1 MFSFDNILFFI
12 SLLIVI
18 SIFITKISENFGLPA
33 LLLFLGIG
41 MLAGSDGIGKI
52 YFDDVNITQSVG
64 TVALIL
70 ILFSGGLSTNIS
82 SVYPVRKEA
91 FSLATV
97 GVILT
102 ALLVGLFCRY
112 VLGFELIYGLLIGA
126 IVSSTDAAAVFS
138 ILRSNNINLKNNL
151 KPLLELES
159 GCNDPM
165 AIFLTMTVTAVIVSG
180 EADILNISFSLFK
193 QFAFGSL
200 IGYFAAK
207 AVVKIFNKINLSY
220 EGLYPVLALSS
231 AVLIYSLTTIIDGSG
246 YLAVYIAGIIIGN
259 SNIIQKRSLIRFFD
273 GLAWLGQIGMFLTLG
288 LLVYPSQLVLILG
301 TGILL
306 SMFLIFAARPISV
319 MISLMF
325 SRYKLRDK
333 IAVSW
338 IGLRGAVPIIL
349 ATIPLSSGID
359 NSHKLFNLV
368 FFIVISSALI
378 QGWTIKFMTKI
389 LKVTDK
395 SEVAINSP
403 IRFETLDNNNSELF
417 DIIVPYNSKM
427 NRKTIIDLNLPKDCL
442 VVFVCRN
449 EVFFVPNGNTVIEEG
464 DVLQILMNKNDLPL
478 IAGKLK

>member
-12 SLLIVI
+12 SVLIVI

-52 YFDDVNITQSVG
+52 YFEDVNVTQSVG

-82 SVYPVRKEA
+82 MVFPVRKEA
-91 FSLATV
+91 VSLATV

-102 ALLVGLFCRY
+102 AFLVGLFCHY
-112 VLGFELIYGLLIGA
+112 VLGFDFIYGLLIGA

-165 AIFLTMTVTAVIVSG
+165 AIFLTMTITTVIVSN
-180 EADILNISFSLFK
+180 EINVLSISVSLIK
-193 QFAFGSL
+193 QFVFGGL
-200 IGYFAAK
+200 IGYYAAK
-207 AVVKIFNKINLSY
+207 GVVKIFNRINLSY
-220 EGLYPVLALSS
+220 DGLYPVLALSS
-231 AVLIYSLTTIIDGSG
+231 AVLIYSLTALTGGSG

-288 LLVYPSQLVLILG
+288 LLVYPSQIIYILSS
-301 TGILL
+301 GILL
-306 SMFLIFAARPISV
+306 SIFLIFAARPVSV
-319 MISLMF
+319 FISLIF
-325 SRYKLRDK
+325 SKYKLK
-333 IAVSW
+333 EKLAVSW

-359 NSHKLFNLV
+359 DSHKIFNLV

-378 QGWTIKFMTKI
+378 QGWTIKYITKI
-389 LKVTDK
+389 FKVTAK
-395 SEVAINSP
+395 SEQEINSP
-403 IRFETLDNNNSELF
+403 IQFESLGNNTSELF
-417 DIIVPYNSKM
+417 DIIVPFNSKM
-427 NRKTIIDLNLPKDCL
+427 KRKTIIDLNLPKDCL
-442 VVFVCRN
+442 IIFVCRD
-449 EVFFVPNGNTVIEEG
+449 EIFFVPNGNTLLEAG
-464 DVLQILMNKNDLPL
+464 DVLQILMSKKDLPL
-478 IAGKLK
+478 VSEKLK

>member
-1 MFSFDNILFFI
+1 MLSFDNILFFI
-12 SLLIVI
+12 SVLIVI
-18 SIFITKISENFGLPA
+18 SIFITKVSENFGLPA

-41 MLAGSDGIGKI
+41 MLAGSDGIGNI
-52 YFDDVNITQSVG
+52 YFEDVNITQSVG
-64 TVALIL
+64 IVALIL
-70 ILFSGGLSTNIS
+70 ILFSGGLSTNIV

-91 FSLATV
+91 ISLATA

-102 ALLVGLFCRY
+102 AVLVGLFCRY
-112 VLGFELIYGLLIGA
+112 VLGFDLIYGFLIGA

-165 AIFLTMTVTAVIVSG
+165 AIFLTMTITGIIVSS
-180 EADILNISFSLFK
+180 DLNLLNISLTLFK
-193 QFAFGSL
+193 QFAFGGF

-207 AVVKIFNKINLSY
+207 SVVKIFNKINLSY

-231 AVLIYSLTTIIDGSG
+231 AVLIYSFTTLAGGSG

-288 LLVYPSQLVLILG
+288 LLVYPSELLLITG

-306 SMFLIFAARPISV
+306 SLFLIFAARPVSV
-319 MISLMF
+319 MISLAF
-325 SRYKLRDK
+325 SKYKLNEK
-333 IAVSW
+333 LAVSW
-338 IGLRGAVPIIL
+338 VGLRGAVPIIL

-359 NSHKLFNLV
+359 NSHKIFNLV
-368 FFIVISSALI
+368 FFIVITSALI
-378 QGWTIKFMTKI
+378 QGWTIKFITGL
-389 LKVTDK
+389 LKVSAKTGPTQSPTVQIETPENDNTEIF
-395 SEVAINSP
+395 EV
-403 IRFETLDNNNSELF
+403 
-417 DIIVPYNSKM
+417 IVPYNSKM
-427 NRKTIIDLNLPKDCL
+427 NGRSIIDLDLPKDCL
-442 VVFVCRN
+442 IIFVCRN
-449 EVFFVPNGNTVIEEG
+449 EKFFVPNGNTILESG

-478 IAGKLK
+478 ISKKLK

>member
-12 SLLIVI
+12 SVLIVI

-52 YFDDVNITQSVG
+52 YFEDVNITQSVG

-70 ILFSGGLSTNIS
+70 ILFSGGLSTNIN
-82 SVYPVRKEA
+82 SVFPVRKEA
-91 FSLATV
+91 VSLATV

-102 ALLVGLFCRY
+102 AFLVGLFCHY
-112 VLGFELIYGLLIGA
+112 VLGFDFIYGLLIGA

-165 AIFLTMTVTAVIVSG
+165 AIFLTMTITTVIVSN
-180 EADILNISFSLFK
+180 EINVLSISVSLIK
-193 QFAFGSL
+193 QFVFGGL
-200 IGYFAAK
+200 IGYYAAK
-207 AVVKIFNKINLSY
+207 GVVKIFNRINLSY
-220 EGLYPVLALSS
+220 DGLYPVLALSS
-231 AVLIYSLTTIIDGSG
+231 AVLIYSLTALTGGSG

-288 LLVYPSQLVLILG
+288 LLVYPSQIIYILSS
-301 TGILL
+301 GILL
-306 SMFLIFAARPISV
+306 SIFLIFAARPVSV
-319 MISLMF
+319 FISLIF
-325 SRYKLRDK
+325 SKYKLK
-333 IAVSW
+333 EKLAVSW

-359 NSHKLFNLV
+359 DSHKIFNLV

-378 QGWTIKFMTKI
+378 QGWTIKYITKI
-389 LKVTDK
+389 FKVTAK
-395 SEVAINSP
+395 SEQEINSP
-403 IRFETLDNNNSELF
+403 IQFESLGNNTSELF
-417 DIIVPYNSKM
+417 DIIVPFNSKM
-427 NRKTIIDLNLPKDCL
+427 KRKTIIDLNLPKDCL
-442 VVFVCRN
+442 IIFVCRD
-449 EVFFVPNGNTVIEEG
+449 EIFFVPNGNTLLEAG
-464 DVLQILMNKNDLPL
+464 DVLQILMSKKDLPL
-478 IAGKLK
+478 VSEKLK

>member
-1 MFSFDNILFFI
+1 MFSFDNILLFI
-12 SLLIVI
+12 SVLIVI

-52 YFDDVNITQSVG
+52 YFEDVNITQSVG

-82 SVYPVRKEA
+82 MVFPVRKEA
-91 FSLATV
+91 VSLATV

-102 ALLVGLFCRY
+102 AFLVGLFCHY
-112 VLGFELIYGLLIGA
+112 VLGFDFIYGLLIGA

-165 AIFLTMTVTAVIVSG
+165 AIFLTMTITAVIVSN
-180 EADILNISFSLFK
+180 DVSILSISVSLIK
-193 QFAFGSL
+193 QFAFGGF

-207 AVVKIFNKINLSY
+207 GVVKIFNRINLSY

-231 AVLIYSLTTIIDGSG
+231 AVLIYSLTTLTGGSG

-288 LLVYPSQLVLILG
+288 LLVYPSQLIFILSS
-301 TGILL
+301 GILL
-306 SMFLIFAARPISV
+306 SMFLIFAARPVSV
-319 MISLMF
+319 FISLIF
-325 SRYKLRDK
+325 SKYKVKEKL
-333 IAVSW
+333 AVSW

-359 NSHKLFNLV
+359 DSHKIFNIV

-378 QGWTIKFMTKI
+378 QGWTIKYITKI
-389 LKVTDK
+389 FKVSAK
-395 SEVAINSP
+395 SEQEINSP
-403 IRFETLDNNNSELF
+403 IQFESLGNNTSELF
-417 DIIVPYNSKM
+417 DIIVPFNSKM
-427 NRKTIIDLNLPKDCL
+427 KRKTIIDLNLPKDCL
-442 VVFVCRN
+442 IIFVCRD
-449 EVFFVPNGNTVIEEG
+449 EIFFVPNGNTVLQAG
-464 DVLQILMNKNDLPL
+464 DVLQILMNKKDLPM
-478 IAGKLK
+478 ISDKLR

>member
-82 SVYPVRKEA
+82 SVFPVRKEA
-91 FSLATV
+91 VSLATI

-102 ALLVGLFCRY
+102 AVLVGLFCHY
-112 VLGFELIYGLLIGA
+112 VLGFDFIYGLLIGA

-165 AIFLTMTVTAVIVSG
+165 AIFLTMTITTVIVSN
-180 EADILNISFSLFK
+180 EINVFSISVSLIK
-193 QFAFGSL
+193 QFIFGGL
-200 IGYFAAK
+200 IGYYAARG
-207 AVVKIFNKINLSY
+207 VVKIFNRINLSY
-220 EGLYPVLALSS
+220 EGLYPVLALAS
-231 AVLIYSLTTIIDGSG
+231 AVLIYSLTTLTGGSG

-288 LLVYPSQLVLILG
+288 LLVYPSQLIFILS

-306 SMFLIFAARPISV
+306 SMFLIFAARPVSV
-319 MISLMF
+319 FISLIF
-325 SRYKLRDK
+325 SKYKVKEKLA
-333 IAVSW
+333 ISW

-359 NSHKLFNLV
+359 DSHKIFNLV

-378 QGWTIKFMTKI
+378 QGWTIKYITKI
-389 LKVTDK
+389 FKVSAK
-395 SEVAINSP
+395 SEQKINSP
-403 IRFETLDNNNSELF
+403 VQFESLGNNTSELF
-417 DIIVPYNSKM
+417 DIIVPFNSKM
-427 NRKTIIDLNLPKDCL
+427 KRKTIIDLNLPKDCL
-442 VVFVCRN
+442 VIFVCRD
-449 EVFFVPNGNTVIEEG
+449 EIFFVPNGNTVLEAG
-464 DVLQILMNKNDLPL
+464 DVLQILMNKKDLPL
-478 IAGKLK
+478 ISDKLK

>member
-12 SLLIVI
+12 SVLIVI

-52 YFDDVNITQSVG
+52 YFEDVNVTQSVG

-82 SVYPVRKEA
+82 MVFPVRKEA
-91 FSLATV
+91 VSLATV

-102 ALLVGLFCRY
+102 AFLVGLFCHY
-112 VLGFELIYGLLIGA
+112 VLGFDFIYGLLIGA

-165 AIFLTMTVTAVIVSG
+165 AIFLTMTITTVIVSN
-180 EADILNISFSLFK
+180 EINVLSISVSLIK
-193 QFAFGSL
+193 QFVFGGL
-200 IGYFAAK
+200 IGYYAAK
-207 AVVKIFNKINLSY
+207 GVVKIFNRINLSY
-220 EGLYPVLALSS
+220 DGLYPVLALSS
-231 AVLIYSLTTIIDGSG
+231 AVLIYSLTALTGGSG

-288 LLVYPSQLVLILG
+288 LLVYPSQIIYILSS
-301 TGILL
+301 GILL
-306 SMFLIFAARPISV
+306 SIFLIFAARPVSV
-319 MISLMF
+319 FISLIF
-325 SRYKLRDK
+325 SKYKLK
-333 IAVSW
+333 EKLAVSW

-359 NSHKLFNLV
+359 DSHKIFNLV

-378 QGWTIKFMTKI
+378 QGWTIKYITKI
-389 LKVTDK
+389 FKVSAK
-395 SEVAINSP
+395 SEQEINSP
-403 IRFETLDNNNSELF
+403 IQFESLGNNTSELF
-417 DIIVPYNSKM
+417 DIIVPFNSKM
-427 NRKTIIDLNLPKDCL
+427 KRKTIIDLNLPKDCL
-442 VVFVCRN
+442 IIFVCRD
-449 EVFFVPNGNTVIEEG
+449 EIFFVPNGNTLLEAG
-464 DVLQILMNKNDLPL
+464 DVLQILMSKKDLPL
-478 IAGKLK
+478 VSEKLK